1 MVPETF
7 ETHPDRYVHWKVA
20 YEGPV
25 ARLTM
30 DVQEDRPLVEGYQL
44 KLNSYD
50 LGVDLELADFVQ
62 RLRFEHPEVKVVV
75 VGSGKEKVFCAGAN
89 IRMLAA
95 SSHPFKVNFCKFT
108 NETRIAIEDM
118 SENGG
123 VRWLAALSG
132 TCAGGGYELAM
143 ACDELVLVDD
153 GASAVS
159 LPEVPLLAVL
169 PGTGGL
175 TRLVDKRGVR
185 RDRAD
190 VFSTLA
196 EGIKGQR
203 AVNWKLVDAVA
214 PRSRFDAV
222 VEERVQAL
230 LADAGSNLIDEGEVP
245 PVLLPPLEARIADDA
260 LVYSHV
266 EVKIDRAAR
275 RATLT
280 VHAPRKP
287 TPQTVDGILAEGAR
301 WWPLQVMRELDDAL
315 LRLRFH
321 YEDVNVVA
329 LYTRGDAQAVLAVD
343 EVLAANAR
351 HRFVREV
358 LLNMARVLRRLDLT
372 AKSLFAVV
380 DEGSCFAGSLLELT
394 LAADRT
400 YMLED
405 PDGEVTVSLSRLN
418 FGWLPMSHGVSRLS
432 LRVESGE
439 ELDALEQRRGEKLDA
454 RAADAA
460 DLVTV
465 AADDIDFDDELR
477 VALEERASLSPDA
490 LTGLEASL
498 RFAGAETMDS
508 KIFGRLSAWQNWIFT
523 RPNAT
528 GETGALT
535 RYGHPEKPVFDWR
548 RT

>member
-203 AVNWKLVDAVA
+203 AVDWKLVDAVA

>member
-75 VGSGKEKVFCAGAN
+75 VGSAKEKVFCAGAN

-118 SENGG
+118 SDNGG

-203 AVNWKLVDAVA
+203 AVDWKLVDAVA
-214 PRSRFDAV
+214 PRSRFDAMI
-222 VEERVQAL
+222 EERTQAL
-230 LADAGSNLIDEGEVP
+230 LAEAGSNLFDEGEVA
-245 PVLLPPLEARIADDA
+245 PVLLPPLDAQISDHA

-266 EVKIDRAAR
+266 EVKIDRSKRTAS
-275 RATLT
+275 LT

-287 TPQTVDGILAEGAR
+287 QPQTLDGVLAAGAR
-301 WWPLQVMRELDDAL
+301 WWPLLVMRELDDAL

-329 LYTRGDAQAVLAVD
+329 LYTRGDAQTVLAVD
-343 EVLAANAR
+343 EVLVSNAR

-358 LLNMARVLRRLDLT
+358 LLNMARVMRRLDLT

-380 DEGSCFAGSLLELT
+380 DEGSCFAGSLLELS

-405 PDGEVTVSLSRLN
+405 PDGEVTVGLSRLN

-439 ELDALEQRRGEKLDA
+439 ELDALERRRGEKLDA
-454 RAADAA
+454 RAADEAG
-460 DLVTV
+460 LVTV
-465 AADDIDFDDELR
+465 AADDIDFEEELR

-528 GETGALT
+528 GQAGALT